1 MSQWGF
7 AAASMLCLVFGIL
20 PAEMVVAGTTWMS
33 EATVDRIPRVGSV
46 VVMVGVLAGIRAVWG
61 RLRPWSG

>member
-1 MSQWGF
+1 
-7 AAASMLCLVFGIL
+7 
-20 PAEMVVAGTTWMS
+20 MVVAGTTWMS